1 MDNSLLALRNINH
14 KYIVVERKE
23 KMENKKIKYIDPEL
37 VKIANSQDVFDILKR
52 TGEPLKKVGRE
63 YRHREHDSL
72 VVTPGKGFYWFSKNY
87 GSKSPINYFEHVHEL
102 DFVSATTKVLEAMNY
117 DFSMQNIVIETDE
130 VSNPLYISNDF
141 ILPERADDNKRAFAY
156 LVKTRHIDKDL
167 VSSMM
172 RKGIIYQ
179 SKKYNNLVFLGK
191 DYEGNIASAFT
202 RTTLT
207 KTDKASWTRG
217 DARGSKKEFRFRIEN
232 RTNKIVNVFE
242 SEIDMLSYLSMQD
255 KYARNENYVSL
266 GGVTD
271 KAILKFLENRTDIEE
286 INICTDNDEAG
297 HRFASEI
304 SQKLGRNYHITR
316 ELPIGKDFNEDLV
329 NGLKY
334 SRNRIDM
341 LIFDTDTLNLSR
353 KEKIEYINKLFS
365 EKYQGM
371 EVNLTYPTNLIDE
384 GIDSKASINY
394 LTRKHFIHQD
404 KIEKHSTYQKKL
416 SIGIDKDL
424 IEVLEKSKYT
434 YSKKEEKREQNSTHK
449 NTYAWH
455 YFKKEYIVDD
465 KLYNMVIDVRE
476 SVEHKTYVH
485 KIRLKEI
492 EYTNEHEKMVTPT
505 GDLMTTLM
513 CGRLPFDVSDDNTK
527 EAVNQEEDIEF

>member
-1 MDNSLLALRNINH
+1 
-14 KYIVVERKE
+14 
-23 KMENKKIKYIDPEL
+23 MENKKMKYIDPEL

-87 GSKSPINYFEHVHEL
+87 GSKSPINYFEKVHEL
-102 DFVSATTKVLEAMNY
+102 DFISAATKVLEAMNY
-117 DFSMQNIVIETDE
+117 DFSMQNIVIEKEE

-167 VSSMM
+167 VSLMM
-172 RKGIIYQ
+172 KKGIIYQ

-207 KTDKASWTRG
+207 KTEKASWTRG

-232 RTNKIVNVFE
+232 RTNKTVNIFE

-304 SQKLGRNYHITR
+304 SQKLGKNYHITR
-316 ELPIGKDFNEDLV
+316 EVPVGKDFNEDLV

-334 SRNRIDM
+334 SRNRIEM

-371 EVNLTYPTNLIDE
+371 EVSLNYPGDLLQ
-384 GIDSKASINY
+384 DSVNKNAMINRT
-394 LTRKHFIHQD
+394 TRKNYIHQD
-404 KIEKHSTYQKKL
+404 KLEGNNSYQNKL
-416 SIGIDKDL
+416 SIGIDKNL
-424 IEVLEKSKYT
+424 IEILETSKYSYSKDEEKSG
-434 YSKKEEKREQNSTHK
+434 QNKIHK

-455 YFKKEYIVDD
+455 YFDKEYIIDD
-465 KLYNMVIDVRE
+465 KLYNMIIDVRE
-476 SVEHKTYVH
+476 SIEHKTYIH

-492 EYTNEHEKMVTPT
+492 EYTNEHEKMVAPT
-505 GDLMTTLM
+505 TRLATGFI
-513 CGRLPFDVSDDNTK
+513 CGRPPFDVSDDNTK
-527 EAVNQEEDIEF
+527 EVVNQEEDIEL

>member
-1 MDNSLLALRNINH
+1 
-14 KYIVVERKE
+14 
-23 KMENKKIKYIDPEL
+23 MENKKMKYIDPEL

-117 DFSMQNIVIETDE
+117 DFSMQNIVIEKEE

-172 RKGIIYQ
+172 KKGIIYQ

-207 KTDKASWTRG
+207 KMDKASWTRG

-232 RTNKIVNVFE
+232 RTNKTVNVFE

-371 EVNLTYPTNLIDE
+371 EVSLTYPSNLIQE
-384 GIDSKASINY
+384 GFDPNARINK
-394 LTRKHFIHQD
+394 TTKKHFIHQD

-416 SIGIDKDL
+416 SIGIDEDL
-424 IEVLEKSKYT
+424 IGVLEKSKYT
-434 YSKKEEKREQNSTHK
+434 YSKAEEKRDQNIIHK
-449 NTYAWH
+449 STYAWH
-455 YFKKEYIVDD
+455 YFNKEYIIDD

-485 KIRLKEI
+485 KIRLEDKNFDFEQ
-492 EYTNEHEKMVTPT
+492 EKMTTPT
-505 GDLMTTLM
+505 TRLETGSI
-513 CGRLPFDVSDDNTK
+513 CGRLPFDVTDDNTK
-527 EAVNQEEDIEF
+527 EVVNQEEDIEL

>member
-1 MDNSLLALRNINH
+1 
-14 KYIVVERKE
+14 
-23 KMENKKIKYIDPEL
+23 MENKKMKYIDPEL

-117 DFSMQNIVIETDE
+117 DFSMQNIVVEKEE

-156 LVKTRHIDKDL
+156 LVKTRHINKDL

-329 NGLKY
+329 NDLKY

-371 EVNLTYPTNLIDE
+371 EVSLTYPSNLIDE
-384 GIDSKASINY
+384 GLDSKASINY
-394 LTRKHFIHQD
+394 LTKKHFIHQD
-404 KIEKHSTYQKKL
+404 KIEKHSTYKKKL
-416 SIGIDKDL
+416 SIGIDEDL

-434 YSKKEEKREQNSTHK
+434 YSKAEEKRDQNTIHK
-449 NTYAWH
+449 STYAWH
-455 YFKKEYIVDD
+455 YFNKEYIIDD
-465 KLYNMVIDVRE
+465 KLYNMIIDVRE
-476 SVEHKTYVH
+476 SVEHKTYIH
-485 KIRLKEI
+485 KIRLEDKKF
-492 EYTNEHEKMVTPT
+492 TLEHEKMVTPT
-505 GDLMTTLM
+505 GDLMTTSKY
-513 CGRLPFDVSDDNTK
+513 GGLPFDVTDDNTK
-527 EAVNQEEDIEF
+527 EVVNQEEDIEL

>member
-1 MDNSLLALRNINH
+1 
-14 KYIVVERKE
+14 
-23 KMENKKIKYIDPEL
+23 MENKKMKYIDPEL

-117 DFSMQNIVIETDE
+117 DFSMQNIVIEKDE

-255 KYARNENYVSL
+255 RYARNENYVSL

-329 NGLKY
+329 NDLKY

-371 EVNLTYPTNLIDE
+371 EVSLTYPSNLIQE
-384 GIDSKASINY
+384 GFDPNARINK
-394 LTRKHFIHQD
+394 TTKKHFIHQD

-416 SIGIDKDL
+416 SIGIDEDL

-434 YSKKEEKREQNSTHK
+434 YSKAEEKRDQNTIHK
-449 NTYAWH
+449 STYAWH
-455 YFKKEYIVDD
+455 YFNKEYIIDD

-485 KIRLKEI
+485 KIRLEDKKF
-492 EYTNEHEKMVTPT
+492 TFEHEKMTTPT
-505 GDLMTTLM
+505 TRLETGSI
-513 CGRLPFDVSDDNTK
+513 CGRLPFDVTDDNTK
-527 EAVNQEEDIEF
+527 EVVNQEEDIEF

>member
-1 MDNSLLALRNINH
+1 MLFL
-14 KYIVVERKE
+14 VEKKGKE
-23 KMENKKIKYIDPEL
+23 KMENKKMKYIDPEL

-117 DFSMQNIVIETDE
+117 DFSMQNIVVEKEE

-329 NGLKY
+329 NDLKY

-371 EVNLTYPTNLIDE
+371 EVNLNYPENVLQDGVDKTAI
-384 GIDSKASINY
+384 INRT
-394 LTRKHFIHQD
+394 TRRNYIHQD
-404 KIEKHSTYQKKL
+404 KIEKNNSYKIKLNIGVDKNIANVLESSTY
-416 SIGIDKDL
+416 SHSKD
-424 IEVLEKSKYT
+424 
-434 YSKKEEKREQNSTHK
+434 EEKRDQNTIHK

-455 YFKKEYIVDD
+455 YFNKEYIIDD

-485 KIRLKEI
+485 KIRLEDKKF
-492 EYTNEHEKMVTPT
+492 TFEHEKMATPT
-505 GDLMTTLM
+505 DRLATASI
-513 CGRLPFDVSDDNTK
+513 CGRLPFDVTDDNTK
-527 EAVNQEEDIEF
+527 EVVNQEEDIEF